1 MERKLYKSSNDK
13 VLAGVCGGIGEYF
26 AVDSVIVR
34 LLWVV
39 FTLMG
44 GAGLIAY
51 IIAAIIIPEGPLGV
65 SHRGEHLGGYER
77 GGSEPGDYHPEEYDN
92 GTGRARGNG
101 TITLGILFLLLGG
114 FVLLKNF
121 IPQIPDELF
130 LALFLM
136 GLGVFFL
143 SRKNRS

>member
-1 MERKLYKSSNDK
+1 MEKKLYRSSRDS

-51 IIAAIIIPEGPLGV
+51 IIAAIIIPKDETYNPIEDSYTRDNTNSGSGPERRDRGDSSRSTSLVLG
-65 SHRGEHLGGYER
+65 
-77 GGSEPGDYHPEEYDN
+77 
-92 GTGRARGNG
+92 A
-101 TITLGILFLLLGG
+101 ILVMFGA
-114 FVLLKNF
+114 FVLLKDF
-121 IPQIPDELF
+121 IPWIPKDVF
-130 LALFLM
+130 LAAVLI
-136 GLGVFFL
+136 GLGIFFL
-143 SRKNRS
+143 VRKNK

>member
-1 MERKLYKSSNDK
+1 MEKKLYRSSRDS

-51 IIAAIIIPEGPLGV
+51 IIAAIIIPKDETYNPIEDSYTRDNISSGSGPERRDRGDSSRSTSLVLG
-65 SHRGEHLGGYER
+65 
-77 GGSEPGDYHPEEYDN
+77 
-92 GTGRARGNG
+92 A
-101 TITLGILFLLLGG
+101 ILVMFGA
-114 FVLLKNF
+114 FVLLKDF
-121 IPQIPDELF
+121 IPWIPKDVF
-130 LALFLM
+130 LAAVLI
-136 GLGVFFL
+136 GLGIFFL
-143 SRKNRS
+143 VRKNK

>member
-26 AVDSVIVR
+26 AIDSVIVR

-51 IIAAIIIPEGPLGV
+51 IIAAVIMPENYTGTSYREG
-65 SHRGEHLGGYER
+65 SRDYER
-77 GGSEPGDYHPEEYDN
+77 DGSDTENYQPMDYDPQ
-92 GTGRARGNG
+92 TGRGRGNG
-101 TITLGILFLLLGG
+101 TIVLGIIFLLLGG
-114 FVLLKNF
+114 SVLLKNF
-121 IPQIPDELF
+121 VPQIPDELLLAVF
-130 LALFLM
+130 LI

>member
-26 AVDSVIVR
+26 AIDSVIVR

-51 IIAAIIIPEGPLGV
+51 IIAAIIMPENYPGAAYRDV
-65 SHRGEHLGGYER
+65 SRDYER
-77 GGSEPGDYHPEEYDN
+77 DGSDAENYRPMDYDPQS
-92 GTGRARGNG
+92 GRGRGNG
-101 TITLGILFLLLGG
+101 TIVLGIIFLLLGG
-114 FVLLKNF
+114 SVLLKNF
-121 IPQIPDELF
+121 VPQIPDELLLAVF
-130 LALFLM
+130 LI

-143 SRKNRS
+143 SRRNRS

>member
-1 MERKLYKSSNDK
+1 MEKKLYKSADDK

-51 IIAAIIIPEGPLGV
+51 IIAAIIMPSNPAHSEAVDSYTRTG
-65 SHRGEHLGGYER
+65 
-77 GGSEPGDYHPEEYDN
+77 EPGSGAKRN
-92 GTGRARGNG
+92 SSGNSSLVLG
-101 TITLGILFLLLGG
+101 LILVVFGAFVLVKDMIPWIPRDIFLAALLIGLGIF
-114 FVLLKNF
+114 F
-121 IPQIPDELF
+121 IL
-130 LALFLM
+130 
-136 GLGVFFL
+136 
-143 SRKNRS
+143 RKK

>member
-1 MERKLYKSSNDK
+1 MEKKLYKSSRDK

-51 IIAAIIIPEGPLGV
+51 IIAAIIIPNDEAYNPIEDSYTRSDQFDSGSGSGPERRDSRENSRGTSLVLGAILV
-65 SHRGEHLGGYER
+65 MFGAFVLMKDFIPWIPKDVFLAAVLIG
-77 GGSEPGDYHPEEYDN
+77 
-92 GTGRARGNG
+92 
-101 TITLGILFLLLGG
+101 LGI
-114 FVLLKNF
+114 
-121 IPQIPDELF
+121 
-130 LALFLM
+130 
-136 GLGVFFL
+136 FFL
-143 SRKNRS
+143 VRKNK

>member
-1 MERKLYKSSNDK
+1 MEKKLYKSSTDK

-51 IIAAIIIPEGPLGV
+51 IIAAIIIPKNEAYNPLEDSYTRDNAGSGPGPERRDSRENSRKTSIVLG
-65 SHRGEHLGGYER
+65 
-77 GGSEPGDYHPEEYDN
+77 
-92 GTGRARGNG
+92 A
-101 TITLGILFLLLGG
+101 ILVMFGV
-114 FVLLKNF
+114 FVLMKDFIPF
-121 IPQIPDELF
+121 IPQEIF
-130 LALFLM
+130 LAAVLI
-136 GLGVFFL
+136 GLGIFFL
-143 SRKNRS
+143 VRKNK